1 MTNPSVVSPQRLFTY
16 HSKEILMPEISLP
29 SYSPFLKFLV
39 ICESPLSLAVPTHS
53 ILVAPKA
60 MEDVLRIAIV
70 SNENAYLEGG
80 GVNLCT

>member
-1 MTNPSVVSPQRLFTY
+1 
-16 HSKEILMPEISLP
+16 MPEISLP

-80 GVNLCT
+80 GKFVYLKVIIANGIFND